1 MVRAEWPWS
10 RAGAVATISATGR
23 EHAGPLVEPGTEGLM
38 AIAAVERET
47 FRPNASTEAEK
58 LISGAAVAV
67 SEAALRVQQL
77 EEISSDSL
85 HLILIRRVLD
95 ALDDVTDSLDFMKEA

>member
-1 MVRAEWPWS
+1 
-10 RAGAVATISATGR
+10 
-23 EHAGPLVEPGTEGLM
+23 M
-38 AIAAVERET
+38 AIATVGHEAARGRT
-47 FRPNASTEAEK
+47 FTEAET